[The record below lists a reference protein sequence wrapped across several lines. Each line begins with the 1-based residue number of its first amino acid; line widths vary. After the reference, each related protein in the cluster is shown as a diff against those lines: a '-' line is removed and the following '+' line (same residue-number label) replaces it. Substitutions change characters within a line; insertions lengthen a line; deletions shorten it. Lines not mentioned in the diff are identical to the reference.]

1 MFLGTSDGDWV
12 VNAILSSMKFYKL
25 LRVKRRDLRIP
36 QILTEGT
43 FVAQL
48 RSGVALVSL
57 QSLAFL
63 TRLNRVVE
71 HALNEAL
78 ADLGQ
83 EELGKRGCST
93 KDLST
98 LDVDLKA
105 RHVTTEELSH
115 AIGRQLEGNWINR
128 QLAASR
134 PAPWWDRACDLG
146 LIIGTFTYGLHSY
159 RAMQNDHDLPFQK
172 KVCGAT
178 KDDYSCSQAYQT
190 FLCATKAA
198 RNTFDK
204 ALSISQAKHAADE
217 GIAVNPLANEH
228 ADQPSVQEPS
238 KVTSNGDSIGD
249 VIKLEKTLESKTQ
262 IDDGIVTISCLSRNI
277 HQAVN
282 EHIRKIRKMSEE
294 NVSDS
299 ARNSNTTHEMLPMP
313 DSRCLDARVLKLIDL
328 IENPNPKKS
337 LACGAEMTIQNSTGL
352 KKQAVKKRLCRYL
365 GVPERGEEL
374 LRVPFYGNAS
384 NINRTIL
391 DGTSSYLLGA
401 ASENLAVIST
411 PHESLKYKRGPGV
424 PSILTRYGMIALL
437 YTDTSTFKIFLDIEE
452 KRLKE
457 RERDNLVVDFAVIRN
472 DDADADSA
480 EMVQGELRSYYM
492 EHVPPI
498 LMNDAVQRTGLC
510 GALLCCGYS
519 LPTETTSPTVPIQAL
534 KELCHF
540 DSFSFFSIT
549 NLLEVAS
556 QIIGSHVSF
565 SEEGAILY
573 IKNVLIPHCTRAC
586 LMSSDSLDGTRVS
599 PHIKTSIESVQ
610 ENTHL
615 PDPFLPLSQ
624 QSGEAIRN
632 ASALLRRMK
641 MATTIQLLLGEGG
654 AIELTDLLD
663 FLKSPKM
670 RNYTDGVPLWWCPWI
685 HDLAL
690 LAHGARFG
698 LLSIVR
704 HHQDRL
710 IVESSGGGET
720 STDEGLFD
728 KLEVE
733 KHIKRL
739 LFEDDNMDNLNL
751 GHNSP
756 GKRLLPKLLIEKA
769 TTLELQRLVDGLIKQ
784 FPSSHVIE
792 RRIGFM
798 CGELL
803 RTCRDEMTKSKCS
816 LDSSTSSMFVDF
828 PMFDHGGWPN
838 DGQRL
843 SALI

>member
-1 MFLGTSDGDWV
+1 MRST
-12 VNAILSSMKFYKL
+12 KL
-25 LRVKRRDLRIP
+25 LQVGDS
-36 QILTEGT
+36 Q
-43 FVAQL
+43 
-48 RSGVALVSL
+48 
-57 QSLAFL
+57 LAFL
-63 TRLNRVVE
+63 SLCSVIAFCILKGF
-71 HALNEAL
+71 HFSHPQS
-78 ADLGQ
+78 DLGQ

-115 AIGRQLEGNWINR
+115 AIGRQLEGNWMNK

-146 LIIGTFTYGLHSY
+146 LLIGTFTYGLHSY
-159 RAMQNDHDLPFQK
+159 RAMQNDNDLPFQK

-190 FLCATKAA
+190 FSCATKAA

-204 ALSISQAKHAADE
+204 ALSVSQAKHAADE
-217 GIAVNPLANEH
+217 GIVLNPLANERV
-228 ADQPSVQEPS
+228 DQPSVQEPS
-238 KVTSNGDSIGD
+238 KLPPTYDSMGD
-249 VIKLEKTLESKTQ
+249 VIKSEENLQSKAH
-262 IDDGIVTISCLSRNI
+262 IDDGVVTISCLSRNI
-277 HQAVN
+277 HQAVDERIRTIREESAN
-282 EHIRKIRKMSEE
+282 E
-294 NVSDS
+294 S
-299 ARNSNTTHEMLPMP
+299 AKNNTTPHEIRPMP
-313 DSRCLDARVLKLIDL
+313 DSRCLDTRVLKLIDL
-328 IENPNPKKS
+328 IESTDPKKS
-337 LACGAEMTIQNSTGL
+337 LACRTEMTIQNSAGL
-352 KKQAVKKRLCRYL
+352 KKQAVKKRLCHYL
-365 GVPERGEEL
+365 GIPERGEEL
-374 LRVPFYGNAS
+374 LRVPFGCNAS
-384 NINRTIL
+384 TVNRNIL

-424 PSILTRYGMIALL
+424 PSVLTRYGMIALL
-437 YTDTSTFKIFLDIEE
+437 YTDTSMFKKFLDIEE
-452 KRLKE
+452 EMLKE
-457 RERDNLVVDFAVIRN
+457 KERDVQIVDSAVIRN
-472 DDADADSA
+472 DDAHVDSTKMA
-480 EMVQGELRSYYM
+480 HGKLRSSYM
-492 EHVPPI
+492 KCVPPT

-519 LPTETTSPTVPIQAL
+519 LPTETTSPTVPIGTL

-556 QIIGSHVSF
+556 QIIGSNVSF

-573 IKNVLIPHCTRAC
+573 IKKVLIPHCTRAC
-586 LMSSDSLDGTRVS
+586 LMSSDSSSDETRV
-599 PHIKTSIESVQ
+599 PPLIKTSIDNVQ
-610 ENTHL
+610 ENTYL

-641 MATTIQLLLGEGG
+641 MATTIQFLLGEGG
-654 AIELTDLLD
+654 AIKLPDLLD

-704 HHQDRL
+704 HRQDNL
-710 IVESSGGGET
+710 VVESSGGEK
-720 STDEGLFD
+720 STDEGFLD
-728 KLEVE
+728 ILEIE

-739 LFEDDNMDNLNL
+739 FFDDDNMDNLS
-751 GHNSP
+751 HNFP
-756 GKRLLPKLLIEKA
+756 ERRLLPKLLIEKA
-769 TTLELQRLVDGLIKQ
+769 SPMELQRLVDGLVKQ
-784 FPSSHVIE
+784 FPSS
-792 RRIGFM
+792 
-798 CGELL
+798 
-803 RTCRDEMTKSKCS
+803 
-816 LDSSTSSMFVDF
+816 
-828 PMFDHGGWPN
+828 
-838 DGQRL
+838 
-843 SALI
+843 